1 VCLSKLDFVH
11 RESINGLWF
20 AIGRYHV
27 SDRLPRPHY
36 QRRDATRGR
45 GRFSDSR

>member
-1 VCLSKLDFVH
+1 L
-11 RESINGLWF
+11 IGWLWV
-20 AIGRYHV
+20 AIGGSRV